1 MEVSPKDEVFAFG
14 DSVMLN
20 CTARGGPD
28 NIFSWN
34 YNGTTVYN
42 QTLTITNLTVSNAL
56 LYTCQVGN
64 PAGSTS
70 DTTQVYLE
78 PMFILTP
85 VDISTKVDD
94 VVRLSCLVQGN
105 PIPDITWEY
114 KEMENETE
122 YVEYGSAEMSPAIGP
137 ESRIQVFTSNNGFTR
152 NGTLEIANVMFNDF
166 GSYRCT
172 ARSAVDDKTF
182 SISSNITLRG
192 EFWW

>member
-14 DSVMLN
+14 DSVVLN
-20 CTARGGPD
+20 CTARGGPV

-42 QTLTITNLTVSNAL
+42 QTVTITNLTVSNAL
-56 LYTCQVGN
+56 TYTCTVGN
-64 PAGSTS
+64 PAGNGT

-85 VDISTKVDD
+85 VVISTKVDD

-105 PIPDITWEY
+105 PIPDIIWEY

-137 ESRIQVFTSNNGFTR
+137 ESRIHVFTSDNGLTR
-152 NGTLEIANVMFNDF
+152 NGTLEIANVTFTDY
-166 GSYRCT
+166 SVYRCT
-172 ARSAVDDKTF
+172 ARSAVGDEIF